1 MSTELP
7 RPPAHDLDAE
17 QEVDFGRYWRLIAL
31 RWWLPVGLLVAGL
44 VIGYLV
50 SLGTNSTT
58 YKATAQV
65 YLGQPL
71 APGGAAPVGSAP
83 TSLGLVSSFV
93 TAESTIKT
101 VAKRVGLKPGR
112 LRGHVTTKPI
122 TGITGAKLGTPA
134 PLLAVTV
141 TGAPPGKIAAAANAI
156 GELVIRQVAPYETAK
171 IQSLRDQ
178 LAYDN
183 AQLKAIA
190 DRLDAARANQ
200 SSVLRD
206 KTISGT
212 DKLVALAN
220 LNSVIT
226 LALQQQNT
234 ISLDRFT
241 VRQQLS
247 LAQDIEVGRIVSVAS
262 ATKTK
267 GPSSRTGAAVGG
279 LIGLIVGILAA
290 LLWDPFAA
298 RSWAR
303 TDV

>member
-1 MSTELP
+1 MSAP
-7 RPPAHDLDAE
+7 PQRPPADVDAE
-17 QEVDFGRYWRLIAL
+17 QEVDFGRYWRAIAA
-31 RWWLPVGLLVAGL
+31 RWWLPVGGLVAGL

-50 SLGTNSTT
+50 SLGTHSST

-83 TSLGLVSSFV
+83 TSLGLVSNFV
-93 TAESTIKT
+93 TAESTIRS
-101 VAKRVGLKPGR
+101 VARQVGLKPSR

-122 TGITGAKLGTPA
+122 TGITGAKVGTPA
-134 PLLAVTV
+134 PLLAITV
-141 TGAPPGKIAAAANAI
+141 SGAPPAKVAAAANAL
-156 GELVIRQVAPYETAK
+156 GNLVIKQVAPYQTAK

-178 LAYDN
+178 LAYDD

-190 DRLDAARANQ
+190 ARLDSARATQ
-200 SSVLRD
+200 ASVLRD
-206 KTISGT
+206 KSIGGT

-247 LAQDIEVGRIVSVAS
+247 LARDIEVGRIVAQAS
-262 ATKTK
+262 ATKTA
-267 GPSSRTGAAVGG
+267 GANSRTGAAVGG

-290 LLWDPFAA
+290 LLWDPVA
-298 RSWAR
+298 RRRSEA
-303 TDV
+303 

>member
-1 MSTELP
+1 MSAAP
-7 RPPAHDLDAE
+7 QRPPADVDAE
-17 QEVDFGRYWRLIAL
+17 QEVDFGRYWRAIAA
-31 RWWLPVGLLVAGL
+31 RWWLPVGGLVAGL

-50 SLGTNSTT
+50 SLGTHSST

-83 TSLGLVSSFV
+83 TSLGLVSNFV
-93 TAESTIKT
+93 TAESTIKR
-101 VAKRVGLKPGR
+101 VAAQVGLKPGR

-122 TGITGAKLGTPA
+122 TGITGAKVGTPA
-134 PLLAVTV
+134 PLLAITV
-141 TGAPPGKIAAAANAI
+141 SGASPAKVAAAANAL
-156 GELVIRQVAPYETAK
+156 GVLVIKQVAPYQTAK

-178 LAYDN
+178 LAYDD

-190 DRLDAARANQ
+190 ARLESARATQ
-200 SSVLRD
+200 TSVLRD
-206 KTISGT
+206 KSITGT

-247 LAQDIEVGRIVSVAS
+247 LAQDVEVGRIVSQAS
-262 ATKTK
+262 ATKTA
-267 GPSSRTGAAVGG
+267 GANSRTGAAVGG
-279 LIGLIVGILAA
+279 LIGLIAGILAA
-290 LLWDPFAA
+290 LLWDPIA
-298 RSWAR
+298 RRRSES
-303 TDV
+303 

>member
-7 RPPAHDLDAE
+7 RPPVHDLDAE

-31 RWWLPVGLLVAGL
+31 RWWLPVGLLIAGL

-178 LAYDN
+178 LAYDS

-298 RSWAR
+298 RSRAR

>member
-1 MSTELP
+1 MSAP
-7 RPPAHDLDAE
+7 PQRPPADVDAE
-17 QEVDFGRYWRLIAL
+17 QEVDFGRYWRAIAA
-31 RWWLPVGLLVAGL
+31 RWWLPVGGLVAGL

-50 SLGTNSTT
+50 SLGTHSST

-83 TSLGLVSSFV
+83 TSLGLVSNFV
-93 TAESTIKT
+93 TAESTIRK
-101 VAKRVGLKPGR
+101 VAGQVGLKPAR

-122 TGITGAKLGTPA
+122 TGITGAKVGTPA
-134 PLLAVTV
+134 PLLAITV
-141 TGAPPGKIAAAANAI
+141 SGSPPRKIAAAANAL
-156 GELVIRQVAPYETAK
+156 GDLVIKQVAPYQTAK

-178 LAYDN
+178 LAYDD

-190 DRLDAARANQ
+190 ARLESARATQ
-200 SSVLRD
+200 ASVLRD
-206 KTISGT
+206 KSISGT

-247 LAQDIEVGRIVSVAS
+247 LARDIEVGRIVSQAS
-262 ATKTK
+262 ATKTA
-267 GPSSRTGAAVGG
+267 GANSRTGAAVGG

-290 LLWDPFAA
+290 LLWDPVA
-298 RSWAR
+298 RRRSEP
-303 TDV
+303 

>member
-1 MSTELP
+1 VSSAAPTP
-7 RPPAHDLDAE
+7 DPQAE
-17 QEVDFGRYWRLIAL
+17 QEVDFGRYWRLIAQ
-31 RWWLPVGLLVAGL
+31 RWWLPVLGL
-44 VIGYLV
+44 VIGAIIGGIV
-50 SLGTNSTT
+50 ALGSSST

-101 VAKRVGLKPGR
+101 VAGQVGLKAGR

-134 PLLAVTV
+134 PLLSITV
-141 TGAPPGKIAAAANAI
+141 TGSPPKKIAAAANAL
-156 GELVIRQVAPYETAK
+156 GALVIKQVAPYQTAK
-171 IQSLRDQ
+171 LSSLQDQ

-183 AQLKAIA
+183 SQLAAIT
-190 DRLDAARANQ
+190 DRLNVARANQ
-200 SSVLRD
+200 ASILAD

-226 LALQQQNT
+226 LALTQQNT
-234 ISLDRFT
+234 LSQDRFT
-241 VRQQLS
+241 VQQQLS
-247 LAQDIEVGRIVSVAS
+247 LAKDIELGKIVSMAS
-262 ATKTK
+262 ATKTAA
-267 GPSSRTGAAVGG
+267 SSRRTSVAIGA
-279 LIGLIVGILAA
+279 LIGLVLGILAA
-290 LLWDPFAA
+290 LVWEPLFTRRAA
-298 RSWAR
+298 TA
-303 TDV
+303 

>member
-1 MSTELP
+1 MSAP
-7 RPPAHDLDAE
+7 PQRPPEDVGAE
-17 QEVDFGRYWRLIAL
+17 QEVDFGRYWRAIAV
-31 RWWLPVGLLVAGL
+31 RWWVPIGGLVAGL

-50 SLGTNSTT
+50 SLGTHSST

-71 APGGAAPVGSAP
+71 APGGGAPVGSAP
-83 TSLGLVSSFV
+83 TSLGLVSNFV
-93 TAESTIKT
+93 TAESTIKQ
-101 VAKRVGLKPGR
+101 VARQVGLKPGR

-122 TGITGAKLGTPA
+122 TGITGAKVGTPA
-134 PLLAVTV
+134 PLLAITV
-141 TGAPPGKIAAAANAI
+141 SGSPPGKVAAAANAL
-156 GELVIRQVAPYETAK
+156 GNLVIKQVAPYQTAK

-190 DRLDAARANQ
+190 ARLDSARATQ
-200 SSVLRD
+200 ASVLRD
-206 KTISGT
+206 KSISGT

-247 LAQDIEVGRIVSVAS
+247 LARDIEVGRIVSQAS
-262 ATKTK
+262 ATKTA
-267 GPSSRTGAAVGG
+267 GANSRTGAAVGG

-290 LLWDPFAA
+290 LLWDPVA
-298 RSWAR
+298 RRRSEA
-303 TDV
+303 

>member
-1 MSTELP
+1 MTSP
-7 RPPAHDLDAE
+7 RHDSAVDPEAE
-17 QEVDFGRYWRLIAL
+17 QEVDFGRYWRAIAA
-31 RWWLPVGLLVAGL
+31 RWWLPVGGLVAGL

-50 SLGTNSTT
+50 SLGTHSST

-83 TSLGLVSSFV
+83 TSLGLVSNFV
-93 TAESTIKT
+93 TAESTIRK
-101 VAKRVGLKPGR
+101 VASQVGLKPGR

-122 TGITGAKLGTPA
+122 TGITGAKVGTPA
-134 PLLAVTV
+134 PLLAITV
-141 TGAPPGKIAAAANAI
+141 SGAAPAKVAAAANAL
-156 GELVIRQVAPYETAK
+156 GDLVIKQVAPYQTAK

-190 DRLDAARANQ
+190 ARLDSARATQ
-200 SSVLRD
+200 ASVLRD
-206 KTISGT
+206 KSIGGT

-247 LAQDIEVGRIVSVAS
+247 LARDIEVGRIVAQAS
-262 ATKTK
+262 ATKTA
-267 GPSSRTGAAVGG
+267 GANSRTGAAVGG
-279 LIGLIVGILAA
+279 LIGLIIGILAA
-290 LLWDPFAA
+290 LLWDPITRR
-298 RSWAR
+298 RSEA
-303 TDV
+303 

>member
-1 MSTELP
+1 MSAP
-7 RPPAHDLDAE
+7 PQRPPTDVDAE
-17 QEVDFGRYWRLIAL
+17 QEVDFGRYWRAIAA
-31 RWWLPVGLLVAGL
+31 RWWLPVGGLVAGL

-50 SLGTNSTT
+50 SLGSHSST

-83 TSLGLVSSFV
+83 TSLGLVSNFV
-93 TAESTIKT
+93 TAESTIRR
-101 VAKRVGLKPGR
+101 VARQVGLKPSR

-122 TGITGAKLGTPA
+122 TGITGAKVGTPA
-134 PLLAVTV
+134 PLLAITV
-141 TGAPPGKIAAAANAI
+141 SGSPPKKVAAAANAL
-156 GELVIRQVAPYETAK
+156 GYLVIKQVAPYQTAK

-178 LAYDN
+178 LAYDD

-190 DRLDAARANQ
+190 ARLESARATQ
-200 SSVLRD
+200 ASVLRD
-206 KTISGT
+206 KSISGT

-247 LAQDIEVGRIVSVAS
+247 LARDVEVGRIVSQAS
-262 ATKTK
+262 ATKTA
-267 GPSSRTGAAVGG
+267 GANSRTGAAVGG

-290 LLWDPFAA
+290 LLWDPIA
-298 RSWAR
+298 RRR
-303 TDV
+303 TET